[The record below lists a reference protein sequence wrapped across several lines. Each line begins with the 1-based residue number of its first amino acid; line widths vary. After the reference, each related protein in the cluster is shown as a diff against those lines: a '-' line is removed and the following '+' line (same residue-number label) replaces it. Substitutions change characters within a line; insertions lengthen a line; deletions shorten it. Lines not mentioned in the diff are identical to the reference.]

1 MTKGTAMVL
10 TGIAGVVGGV
20 LLFVVVANLVKNT
33 AEPSSLPTATFDV
46 GPAKERAKTVAKGG
60 PILFQDLL
68 DRSRDIYVQHL
79 GGGNEN
85 WRAFDAH
92 APEAP
97 RRCFLGWDRNAR
109 EFVEPCDGRRFPA
122 DGTGL
127 VGYKTTVNDK
137 GRVLV
142 DLRTEIPSGP
152 ATTTTTTSVT
162 TTTLATAPSAPSAS
176 PTSEPSAGGG

>member
-1 MTKGTAMVL
+1 MSKGAAMVI
-10 TGIAGVVGGV
+10 TGIGGV
-20 LLFVVVANLVKNT
+20 AAGILIFVVVANLVRNT
-33 AEPSSLPTATFDV
+33 AKPSSLPSATFDV
-46 GPAKERAKTVAKGG
+46 GPAKDRAKTVAEGG

-92 APEAP
+92 APGAP
-97 RRCFLGWDRNAR
+97 RRCFLGWDRKAR

-127 VGYKTTVNDK
+127 VGYKTTVSPK

-142 DLRTEIPSGP
+142 DLR
-152 ATTTTTTSVT
+152 ARQ
-162 TTTLATAPSAPSAS
+162 
-176 PTSEPSAGGG
+176 